1 MTTEKVNDLEL
12 VKLSDYFTPG
22 KFRTIPGTAM
32 TDRGG
37 ITEMQAVFNI
47 NTDFAKRLTF
57 QFSTMLVIYGFG
69 ILNDK
74 LIEINNHSF
83 SFRKGSSPIC
93 RKFIRLCKKHDVR
106 ICVSSDAHICLRIGI
121 FDDAILA
128 LQEENFPEELIVSR
142 NLSSFREYLSER
154 KNRIEQ

>member
-12 VKLSDYFTPG
+12 VKLSEYFTPG

-57 QFSTMLVIYGFG
+57 QFSTMNVLKRITFNDCGERFVMV
-69 ILNDK
+69 LELSDAPDK
-74 LIEINNHSF
+74 L
-83 SFRKGSSPIC
+83 
-93 RKFIRLCKKHDVR
+93 LAVTADDV
-106 ICVSSDAHICLRIGI
+106 
-121 FDDAILA
+121 
-128 LQEENFPEELIVSR
+128 
-142 NLSSFREYLSER
+142 EYLL
-154 KNRIEQ
+154 NNCLHPAT

>member
-37 ITEMQAVFNI
+37 INI

-74 LIEINNHSF
+74 LIEINKSKYVGYKEENVL
-83 SFRKGSSPIC
+83 K
-93 RKFIRLCKKHDVR
+93 R
-106 ICVSSDAHICLRIGI
+106 ITFNDCGERFVMVLELSDAPDKLLAVTA
-121 FDDAILA
+121 DD
-128 LQEENFPEELIVSR
+128 V
-142 NLSSFREYLSER
+142 EYLL
-154 KNRIEQ
+154 NNCLHPAT

>member
-32 TDRGG
+32 ADRGG

-74 LIEINNHSF
+74 LIEINKSKYVGYKEENVL
-83 SFRKGSSPIC
+83 K
-93 RKFIRLCKKHDVR
+93 R
-106 ICVSSDAHICLRIGI
+106 ITFNDCGERFVMVLELSDAPDKLLAVTA
-121 FDDAILA
+121 DD
-128 LQEENFPEELIVSR
+128 V
-142 NLSSFREYLSER
+142 EYLL
-154 KNRIEQ
+154 NNCLHPAT

>member
-22 KFRTIPGTAM
+22 KFRTIPGTM

-74 LIEINNHSF
+74 LIEINKSKYVGYKEENVL
-83 SFRKGSSPIC
+83 K
-93 RKFIRLCKKHDVR
+93 R
-106 ICVSSDAHICLRIGI
+106 ITFNDCGERFVMVLELSDAPDKLLAVTA
-121 FDDAILA
+121 DD
-128 LQEENFPEELIVSR
+128 V
-142 NLSSFREYLSER
+142 EYLL
-154 KNRIEQ
+154 NNCLHPAT

>member
-22 KFRTIPGTAM
+22 KFRTILGTAM

-74 LIEINNHSF
+74 LIEINKSKYVGYKEENVL
-83 SFRKGSSPIC
+83 K
-93 RKFIRLCKKHDVR
+93 R
-106 ICVSSDAHICLRIGI
+106 ITFNDCGERFVMVLELSDAPDKLLAVTA
-121 FDDAILA
+121 DD
-128 LQEENFPEELIVSR
+128 V
-142 NLSSFREYLSER
+142 EYLL
-154 KNRIEQ
+154 NNCLHPAT

>member
-69 ILNDK
+69 ILNGLPD
-74 LIEINNHSF
+74 ICSRGSGGTTVEIH
-83 SFRKGSSPIC
+83 
-93 RKFIRLCKKHDVR
+93 
-106 ICVSSDAHICLRIGI
+106 
-121 FDDAILA
+121 
-128 LQEENFPEELIVSR
+128 E
-142 NLSSFREYLSER
+142 
-154 KNRIEQ
+154 

>member
-74 LIEINNHSF
+74 LIEINKSKYVGYKEENML
-83 SFRKGSSPIC
+83 K
-93 RKFIRLCKKHDVR
+93 R
-106 ICVSSDAHICLRIGI
+106 ITFNDCGERFVMVLELSDAPDKLLAVTA
-121 FDDAILA
+121 DD
-128 LQEENFPEELIVSR
+128 V
-142 NLSSFREYLSER
+142 EYLL
-154 KNRIEQ
+154 NNCLHPAT

>member
-47 NTDFAKRLTF
+47 K
-57 QFSTMLVIYGFG
+57 Y
-69 ILNDK
+69 
-74 LIEINNHSF
+74 
-83 SFRKGSSPIC
+83 
-93 RKFIRLCKKHDVR
+93 RLCKAFDLSVFYH
-106 ICVSSDAHICLRIGI
+106 VSDLWIWHI
-121 FDDAILA
+121 
-128 LQEENFPEELIVSR
+128 E
-142 NLSSFREYLSER
+142 
-154 KNRIEQ
+154 

>member
-12 VKLSDYFTPG
+12 VKLSEYFTPV
-22 KFRTIPGTAM
+22 KFRTIP
-32 TDRGG
+32 GG

-74 LIEINNHSF
+74 LIEINKSKYVGYKEENVL
-83 SFRKGSSPIC
+83 K
-93 RKFIRLCKKHDVR
+93 R
-106 ICVSSDAHICLRIGI
+106 ITFNDCGERFVMVLELSDAPDKLLAVTA
-121 FDDAILA
+121 DD
-128 LQEENFPEELIVSR
+128 V
-142 NLSSFREYLSER
+142 EYLL
-154 KNRIEQ
+154 NNCLHPAT

>member
-12 VKLSDYFTPG
+12 VKLSDFFSPG

-32 TDRGG
+32 RVRGG

-74 LIEINNHSF
+74 LIEINKSKYVGYKEENVL
-83 SFRKGSSPIC
+83 K
-93 RKFIRLCKKHDVR
+93 R
-106 ICVSSDAHICLRIGI
+106 ITFNDCGERFVMVLELSDAPDKLLAVTA
-121 FDDAILA
+121 DD
-128 LQEENFPEELIVSR
+128 V
-142 NLSSFREYLSER
+142 EYLL
-154 KNRIEQ
+154 NNCLHPAT

>member
-74 LIEINNHSF
+74 LIEINKSKYVGYKEENVL
-83 SFRKGSSPIC
+83 K
-93 RKFIRLCKKHDVR
+93 L
-106 ICVSSDAHICLRIGI
+106 SDAPDKLLAVTA
-121 FDDAILA
+121 DD
-128 LQEENFPEELIVSR
+128 V
-142 NLSSFREYLSER
+142 EYLL
-154 KNRIEQ
+154 NNCLHPAT

>member
-32 TDRGG
+32 TDR

-74 LIEINNHSF
+74 LIEINKSKYVGYKEENVL
-83 SFRKGSSPIC
+83 K
-93 RKFIRLCKKHDVR
+93 R
-106 ICVSSDAHICLRIGI
+106 ITFNDCGERFVMVLELSDAPDKLLAVTA
-121 FDDAILA
+121 DD
-128 LQEENFPEELIVSR
+128 V
-142 NLSSFREYLSER
+142 EYLL
-154 KNRIEQ
+154 NNCLHPAT

>member
-74 LIEINNHSF
+74 LIEINKSKYVGYKEENVL
-83 SFRKGSSPIC
+83 K
-93 RKFIRLCKKHDVR
+93 R
-106 ICVSSDAHICLRIGI
+106 ITFNDCGKRFVMVLELSDAPDKLLAVTA
-121 FDDAILA
+121 DD
-128 LQEENFPEELIVSR
+128 V
-142 NLSSFREYLSER
+142 EYLL
-154 KNRIEQ
+154 NNCLHPAT